1 MLIISRWRCRY
12 VSAPLYFNNGT
23 MARRESDHRRYMR
36 NRKERLMKQ
45 RKYYADHREQC
56 KKSVV
61 ASRQKRIE
69 REKAKLRVRD
79 YE

>member
-1 MLIISRWRCRY
+1 
-12 VSAPLYFNNGT
+12 
-23 MARRESDHRRYMR
+23 MR
-36 NRKERLMKQ
+36 NREERLIHQ
-45 RKYYADHREQC
+45 RKYYADHRDQC

>member
-1 MLIISRWRCRY
+1 
-12 VSAPLYFNNGT
+12 

-36 NRKERLMKQ
+36 NREERLMKQ
-45 RKYYADHREQC
+45 RKYYDDHREQC